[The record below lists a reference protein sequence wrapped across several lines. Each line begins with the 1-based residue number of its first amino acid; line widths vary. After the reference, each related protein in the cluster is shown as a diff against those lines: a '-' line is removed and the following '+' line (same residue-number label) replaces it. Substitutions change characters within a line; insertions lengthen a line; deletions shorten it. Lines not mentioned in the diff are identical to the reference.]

1 MTIRFDGRVAVV
13 TGAGNGLGR
22 SHAIGL
28 AKLGA
33 QVVVNDLSL
42 NAAAQ
47 VAREI
52 ASFGGSALAVAAD
65 VTDMDQ
71 VIAMVEQTVRA
82 LGAVHILVNNAGL
95 LRDKTFSK
103 MALADFQ
110 RVVDVHLMGAVH
122 CTKAVW
128 DGMKAQ
134 HYGRI
139 VMTTSSAG
147 IYGNFGQSNYGA
159 AKSALVGLMN
169 VLAIEG
175 QKDDIRV
182 NALSPTAATAMTA
195 NLMPPDMLA
204 RLAPETVTPGLLYLC
219 CDDAPT
225 RTILGAGAGS
235 FAVTRMVESEGVFL
249 SGEQLSVDGVHAH
262 FAQMSSMA
270 QAEALPNASAQV
282 EKYLRLARG

>member
-1 MTIRFDGRVAVV
+1 MSIRFDGRVAVV
-13 TGAGNGLGR
+13 TGAATGLGR
-22 SHAIGL
+22 SHALGL
-28 AKLGA
+28 ARLGA
-33 QVVVNDLSL
+33 HVVVNDLSL
-42 NAAAQ
+42 DAATQ
-47 VAREI
+47 VAQEI
-52 ASFGGSALAVAAD
+52 QAMGANALAVAAD

-71 VIAMVEQTVRA
+71 VTAMVERAVQTW
-82 LGAVHILVNNAGL
+82 GTVHILVNNAGL

-103 MALADFQ
+103 MELADFQ

-128 DGMKAQ
+128 DRMKAQ
-134 HYGRI
+134 NYGRI

-175 QKDDIRV
+175 QKNDIRV
-182 NALSPTAATAMTA
+182 NALSPTAATGMTA
-195 NLMPPDMLA
+195 NLMPQDLLDQ
-204 RLAPETVTPGLLYLC
+204 LAPETVTPGLLYLC
-219 CDDAPT
+219 CEAAPT

-249 SGEQLSVDGVHAH
+249 SGAALSVDGVQAH
-262 FAQMSSMA
+262 FAEMSSMA
-270 QAEALPNASAQV
+270 HAEALPNAAAQV
-282 EKYLRLARG
+282 EKYVRLART